1 MKGVESLTV
10 PSHHQ
15 MPRQPGMLTE
25 RAFDSFA
32 NLKKNDTVSNSPF
45 SHPRTIS
52 SLFLLDSLTL
62 SLSPEVLSSALFS
75 SHSRSNNLKLVL
87 QYMIEVQ

>member
-1 MKGVESLTV
+1 MKGVESITV

-25 RAFDSFA
+25 RAFDSFV
-32 NLKKNDTVSNSPF
+32 NLKRNDTVSNSPF
-45 SHPRTIS
+45 SHPRAIS
-52 SLFLLDSLTL
+52 SLFYLIVLLSHYHLKSYHL
-62 SLSPEVLSSALFS
+62 RYFF
-75 SHSRSNNLKLVL
+75 HSRSNNLKLVL